1 MANTYIQ
8 RILSAGGSISP
19 NDIGTYGSIIIS
31 KYPCEFYE
39 CKFNSFM
46 HRSLILAEACVPF
59 HLIVATSHFESLNNA
74 ALRCEQLE
82 TTFQVLKA
90 AQGEEFAG
98 HSVLVGDFNFH
109 MLNTEERLQ
118 IMTEQSHQSSSQEAE
133 KVHEETVI
141 LR

>member
-1 MANTYIQ
+1 MWFNEKTEERLDSILKIIEETDADFVCLQEVTHDIKEYFLANTYIKS
-8 RILSAGGSISP
+8 ILSAGGSISP

-82 TTFQVLKA
+82 TTF
-90 AQGEEFAG
+90 
-98 HSVLVGDFNFH
+98 
-109 MLNTEERLQ
+109 
-118 IMTEQSHQSSSQEAE
+118 
-133 KVHEETVI
+133 
-141 LR
+141 